1 MLKNALIDCA
11 VHVIICKP
19 AHAKEP
25 RKTNQRPN
33 NLQRSF
39 SEKPFGGI
47 SSRGADLRK
56 NCQEL
61 KNNNF
66 HPSKNAKDCNKLE
79 FVRTSNNFYFWHIDY
94 MKFCKEKQV
103 QVVL

>member
-1 MLKNALIDCA
+1 MPKNALIDCA

-39 SEKPFGGI
+39 SEKTFGGI

-56 NCQEL
+56 NFQEL
-61 KNNNF
+61 QNDNF
-66 HPSKNAKDCNKLE
+66 HPTKNAKLE
-79 FVRTSNNFYFWHIDY
+79 FVTTSYNLSVWHIPC
-94 MKFCKEKQV
+94 MKFCKKKEQKEV